1 MPFVVAATEAADPSV
16 AVADLSLK
24 LSAVRKG
31 NDSISRYLLRSSH
44 FRRCWI
50 FSIERSR
57 RSFAKNSTK
66 AGEWDSS
73 EQAILIVAIRDYE
86 AASPVSTPKS

>member
-1 MPFVVAATEAADPSV
+1 MLDF
-16 AVADLSLK
+16 LN
-24 LSAVRKG
+24 RKVPA
-31 NDSISRYLLRSSH
+31 L
-44 FRRCWI
+44 FR
-50 FSIERSR
+50 E
-57 RSFAKNSTK
+57 NLTK